1 MSVRVA
7 ERGIRAIL
15 LDIEGTTTSIAYV
28 YEELFPFAR
37 AHLGAYLADRWGTSA
52 LDDIVRRLAIEHE
65 ADRARGEDP
74 PPWRTD
80 SGDVTP
86 ATIDAYARWL
96 MDRDRKAPGLKLLQG
111 LITDRGYEDG
121 ALHGHVYPD
130 VAPALRRWR
139 ATGIDVAIYSS
150 GSELAQRR
158 LFASTSD
165 GDLTPLIVAFFDT
178 AVGAKREAASYH
190 RIADALNHQP
200 AEILFISDVTAE
212 LAAATEAGL
221 QSVLSIRAGNAP
233 QPGADNFTMIRSFD
247 EVA

>member
-7 ERGIRAIL
+7 DRGIRAIL

-28 YEELFPFAR
+28 YEDLFPFAR
-37 AHLGAYLADRWGTSA
+37 AHLAAYLADRWGTPA
-52 LDDIVRRLAIEHE
+52 LDDIVHRLAIEHE
-65 ADRARGEDP
+65 ADRARGEHP

-80 SGDVTP
+80 SVDVTR

-121 ALHGHVYPD
+121 ALRGHVYPD

-190 RIADALNHQP
+190 RISDALNHPP
-200 AEILFISDVTAE
+200 AEMLFVSDVTAE

-221 QSVLSIRAGNAP
+221 HVVLSVRPGNPP
-233 QPGADNFTMIRSFD
+233 QPKAETFTAIESFD
-247 EVA
+247 QIT